1 MSYVDRVYKRVCAI
15 FGLCMWG
22 FGGATA
28 ARSETVDIHPNP
40 SGTVGVQETAPY
52 KGQKNLRVIL
62 TPETKCVGT
71 GAFNGWKNLLSVTC
85 EGENG
90 KDGVKIGAAAFKDC
104 SNLSLVRFA
113 KTGDI
118 GASAFEGCYSLAML
132 DVSRSKNIF
141 IFQSAFRGCVSLL
154 ELRVRK
160 DCYWVDRESALEG
173 CRSSLRVVEQE
184 AN

>member
-28 ARSETVDIHPNP
+28 ARGETVDIHPNP
-40 SGTVGVQETAPY
+40 GGTVGTLETASY
-52 KGQKNLRVIL
+52 KGQENLEVIL
-62 TPETKCVGT
+62 TRETKCVGT
-71 GAFNGWKNLLSVTC
+71 GAFNGWENLVSVTC

-90 KDGVKIGAAAFKDC
+90 KDGVEIGAAAFKDC

-113 KTGDI
+113 KTGGI
-118 GASAFEGCYSLAML
+118 GARAFEGCRRLARL
-132 DVSRSKNIF
+132 DVSRSKI
-141 IFQSAFRGCVSLL
+141 IFQWAFRGCISLL

>member
-28 ARSETVDIHPNP
+28 ARGETVDIHPNP
-40 SGTVGVQETAPY
+40 GGTVGIKETARY
-52 KGQKNLRVIL
+52 KGQKNLEVIL
-62 TPETKCVGT
+62 MPETKCVGT

-90 KDGVKIGAAAFKDC
+90 EDGVEIGAAAFKGC
-104 SNLSLVRFA
+104 SNLRLVRFA
-113 KTGDI
+113 KTGGI
-118 GASAFEGCYSLAML
+118 GARAFEGCRRLARL
-132 DVSRSKNIF
+132 DVSRSKI
-141 IFQSAFRGCVSLL
+141 IFQWAFRGCISLL

>member
-28 ARSETVDIHPNP
+28 ARGVTVDIHPNP
-40 SGTVGVQETAPY
+40 GGTVGTEETALCR
-52 KGQKNLRVIL
+52 GLESLDVIL

-71 GAFNGWKNLLSVTC
+71 GAFKGWKNLLSVTC

-90 KDGVKIGAAAFKDC
+90 EDGVKIGAAAFKDC

-118 GASAFEGCYSLAML
+118 GMCAFEGCRSLAML

-141 IFQSAFRGCVSLL
+141 IFQSAFKGCVSLSK
-154 ELRVRK
+154 LRVRK

-173 CRSSLRVVEQE
+173 CPASVQVVE
-184 AN
+184 

>member
-28 ARSETVDIHPNP
+28 ARGETIDIRPNP
-40 SGTVGVQETAPY
+40 GGTVGREETAPY
-52 KGQKNLRVIL
+52 RGLESLDVIL

-90 KDGVKIGAAAFKDC
+90 EDGVKIGAAAFKDC
-104 SNLSLVRFA
+104 SNLRLVSFA
-113 KTGDI
+113 KTGGI
-118 GASAFEGCYSLAML
+118 GASAFEGCCSLARL
-132 DVSRSKNIF
+132 DVSRSKIIF
-141 IFQSAFRGCVSLL
+141 RWAFRDCSSLL

-160 DCYWVDRESALEG
+160 DCYWVDRENALKG
-173 CRSSLRVVEQE
+173 CPSLRVVEQE

>member
-15 FGLCMWG
+15 FGLCMCG
-22 FGGATA
+22 FGGSTA
-28 ARSETVDIHPNP
+28 VRGVVVDIHPNP
-40 SGTVGVQETAPY
+40 RGTVGTLETASY
-52 KGQKNLRVIL
+52 TGQENLEVIL
-62 TPETKCVGT
+62 TPGTKCVGT
-71 GAFNGWKNLLSVTC
+71 GAFNGWENLVSVTC

-173 CRSSLRVVEQE
+173 CPASVQVVE
-184 AN
+184 